1 MDERDQELLER
12 QMRGCQPP
20 PPGNVAQTLVGV
32 VLFVSG
38 LILGSLLLAPT
49 ERTEYA
55 ASYSSMLTSSL
66 HTPNGFN

>member
-20 PPGNVAQTLVGV
+20 PPGNVAQTLVGAV
-32 VLFVSG
+32 PFVSG
-38 LILGSLLLAPT
+38 LILGSLLFAPT

-55 ASYSSMLTSSL
+55 ASYSSQHTTS
-66 HTPNGFN
+66 NGFN